1 MLFHKKCEYNM
12 LIFFVD
18 NLVTNPYSR
27 DTVTGCSKRLAE
39 PPEGRPAGHFVLS
52 ARGESTGCG
61 PAGEETGMSLQKIL
75 VVDDEQP
82 ITQLIQEGL
91 EMEGGY
97 TVRRAS
103 NGREGVELY
112 KNFLPDL
119 VIMDVN
125 MPIMDGYQ
133 SSKEIKAFDPD
144 ARILVLTGNAQDARA
159 RRIMEEG
166 IALTLLQKPLRLWQ
180 LARIVQ
186 DNLPRPC

>member
-1 MLFHKKCEYNM
+1 
-12 LIFFVD
+12 
-18 NLVTNPYSR
+18 
-27 DTVTGCSKRLAE
+27 
-39 PPEGRPAGHFVLS
+39 
-52 ARGESTGCG
+52 
-61 PAGEETGMSLQKIL
+61 MSLQKIL

-186 DNLPRPC
+186 DNLPHPC